1 MTFIRVK
8 EEERNRKEKARKVPI
23 LNLDFLH
30 QNRQVKKDMVIP
42 GSDMIGTLILLMI
55 LRIQPQKELLRGT
68 GVKHTAWMTSV
79 PLEPCQPS
87 NTRCSGSWLHTVN
100 WIKSGNQKVP
110 ETCVVLWHHDRL
122 FAVAISLLCLP
133 TLRRRLVVKVVSFT
147 FRQHFHVRPEWTCL
161 KRVMCLSSRLFLK
174 WTI

>member
-1 MTFIRVK
+1 
-8 EEERNRKEKARKVPI
+8 
-23 LNLDFLH
+23 
-30 QNRQVKKDMVIP
+30 MVIP

-110 ETCVVLWHHDRL
+110 ETCVVLWHHDRI
-122 FAVAISLLCLP
+122 FAVAISLSSEIESCCESCITQFPTKLSCSTRVDVLETGDVPILFSLP
-133 TLRRRLVVKVVSFT
+133 QMNNLGITIEFDPKGDKIHVQLLVCTLLQLKTLQRDILF
-147 FRQHFHVRPEWTCL
+147 WT
-161 KRVMCLSSRLFLK
+161 
-174 WTI
+174 